1 MVCLCIVLYLY
12 IAGSRVILHLWRLCF
27 FSFITI
33 VHKTPL
39 VNSVIVKLNVIFA
52 LLVYTQRCL
61 SGIVGY
67 LLQWVLLVIRELVLR
82 HIVYLSQL
90 VHFTAVV
97 TIFAYLVFSNTPSAV
112 ITGIVTIHNI
122 AYWGGLSWETY

>member
-1 MVCLCIVLYLY
+1 MVCLCIVLYFH

-33 VHKTPL
+33 VHKPSVVKT
-39 VNSVIVKLNVIFA
+39 VIVKVNVFFA
-52 LLVYTQRCL
+52 LLVYAQRCL

-97 TIFAYLVFSNTPSAV
+97 TVFAYLIFSNTSSAV
-112 ITGIVTIHNI
+112 ILDLFRSGRIRDKPIHSVNI
-122 AYWGGLSWETY
+122 N

>member
-1 MVCLCIVLYLY
+1 YH
-12 IAGSRVILHLWRLCF
+12 IAGSRIILHLWRLCF

-33 VHKTPL
+33 IHKTS
-39 VNSVIVKLNVIFA
+39 VVKTVIVKVNIFFA
-52 LLVYTQRCL
+52 LLQYAQRCL

-67 LLQWVLLVIRELVLR
+67 LLQGVLLVIRELVLR

-97 TIFAYLVFSNTPSAV
+97 PVLAYIVFSNTPSAV
-112 ITGIVTIHNI
+112 ILDLFHTTRNNCF
-122 AYWGGLSWETY
+122 